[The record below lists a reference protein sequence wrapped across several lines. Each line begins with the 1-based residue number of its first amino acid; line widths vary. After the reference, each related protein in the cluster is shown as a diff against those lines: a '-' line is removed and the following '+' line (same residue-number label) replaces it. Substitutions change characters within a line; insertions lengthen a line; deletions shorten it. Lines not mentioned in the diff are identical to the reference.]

1 MKFSCAVKRV
11 GAWSRPRGQI
21 PGLRT
26 SVFSSRETQFLKGRH
41 TTAWRWRFR
50 VHRAQGGAA
59 TTHGLDRSYGTT
71 PARDTAG
78 QLATDSVRDRAG
90 SRGGRVQAAGLTPP
104 ARWAHSRPQ
113 HLPSASRVGLPA
125 LPLGSGKHAHRWAP
139 LPPPESDHLCTF
151 CALRPPLPRA
161 WEFAVSERDES
172 HSNYPSTE
180 AFQKHQRTDSPEQLD
195 APEDHAARA
204 SPAPEAAG
212 RVSC

>member
-1 MKFSCAVKRV
+1 M
-11 GAWSRPRGQI
+11 
-21 PGLRT
+21 
-26 SVFSSRETQFLKGRH
+26 
-41 TTAWRWRFR
+41 
-50 VHRAQGGAA
+50 
-59 TTHGLDRSYGTT
+59 
-71 PARDTAG
+71 
-78 QLATDSVRDRAG
+78 
-90 SRGGRVQAAGLTPP
+90 QAAGLTPP
-104 ARWAHSRPQ
+104 ARRAHSRLQ